1 MSDVLLLESEE
12 DMEGRKEALFFL
24 LCFLSETREKATSS
38 ASNILK
44 VVLILEEDI
53 GTRLE
58 L

>member
-1 MSDVLLLESEE
+1 MSDVLLLESEK
-12 DMEGRKEALFFL
+12 DMEGRKKALFFL
-24 LCFLSETREKATSS
+24 LCFLLETREKATSS